1 MAKTTD
7 KKDENTWPDLVI
19 FQQQGPS
26 AFLKVKMDWARI
38 GKLHLSFVKHDGRKN
53 GCNQIA
59 HIEAALDLFGGPGKE
74 NAHYLAEAIKNG
86 YLEHLRGASIRAKLE
101 AKSQYCEPIFVS
113 NGGSP
118 AKPESNRPC
127 MWRVVTISPGLKTDY
142 AISVSEAEGVVN
154 SMGGFSKKEGA
165 PITRIDV
172 GMSREELLALA
183 GVISSASACYMSYKI
198 GPNAFTPAQNTGKQA
213 APAAQQPA
221 SAPPPT
227 SVAPKDTQEG
237 RPKFCW
243 VVYDTLGENFT
254 VAMSANM
261 TIQQVQEI
269 ITSLRK
275 NNGFSRRDNT
285 EYEAVKASVLGG
297 KAVPNES
304 LCINLY
310 KGQDECQVI
319 VMMLECKY

>member
-1 MAKTTD
+1 MARTTD
-7 KKDENTWPDLVI
+7 KKDENVRPDLVI

-53 GCNQIA
+53 GCNQLA
-59 HIEAALDLFGGPGKE
+59 HIEAAIDLFGGPGKE
-74 NAHYLAEAIKNG
+74 NAHYLAESIKNG
-86 YLEHLRGASIRAKLE
+86 YLEHLRAASIRAKQE
-101 AKSQYCEPIFVS
+101 SKSQYCDPIFVS

-118 AKPESNRPC
+118 AKAESNRPC
-127 MWRVVTISPGLKTDY
+127 MWRVVTISPGIITDY
-142 AISVSEAEGVVN
+142 AVSVSEAEGFVN

-183 GVISSASACYMSYKI
+183 GAISSASACYMNYMI
-198 GPNAFTPAQNTGKQA
+198 GPNAFNASQNTVR
-213 APAAQQPA
+213 PAASAEQQPA
-221 SAPPPT
+221 PAPANVPPKSAP
-227 SVAPKDTQEG
+227 VE

-243 VVYDTLGENFT
+243 AVYDTLGENFT
-254 VAMSANM
+254 VAMSANA
-261 TIQQVQEI
+261 TIQQVQEV
-269 ITSLRK
+269 ITALRK
-275 NNGFSRRDNT
+275 SNGYSRRDNT
-285 EYEAVKASVLGG
+285 EYEAVKAKVLGG
-297 KAVPNES
+297 NGVPNET

-310 KGQDECQVI
+310 KGQEDCQVI